1 MSNQTLIH
9 NELKLSKDQILAALR
24 IMMLARRTD
33 EKHLMVLKQGKSF
46 FHIGCSGH
54 EAIQVAIG
62 LAMNPEKDW
71 AWTYYRDLALTY
83 TFGHTPNDHFLG

>member
-9 NELKLSKDQILAALR
+9 NELKLSKDQTLAALR

-46 FHIGCSGH
+46 FILVVLVMK
-54 EAIQVAIG
+54 QFK
-62 LAMNPEKDW
+62 LQ
-71 AWTYYRDLALTY
+71 
-83 TFGHTPNDHFLG
+83 LGWQ